1 MTVATSSSEVALV
14 HSYLFLRRAI
24 GAIGLALP
32 VVLIVGNLIWPHGM
46 LLDSISAAYYSP
58 LRGVFIG
65 SLSAVGVFLV
75 AYRGYGRIDDVTGD
89 IAGMAAIGAALFPTA
104 PLVGAS
110 AAQNVADVLHNAFA
124 GIFFLALVVFCLFLF
139 PRNEGAPTPAKLERD
154 VVYRVTGVLILV
166 AIILL
171 GITKLTSAAT
181 SLHPKL
187 WLETIAILAFGIAW
201 AVKGETLGVLRDR
214 VNEMRSANG
223 GTQQS
228 AAVG

>member
-14 HSYLFLRRAI
+14 HSYLFLRRAV
-24 GAIGLALP
+24 GVIGLALP

-58 LRGVFIG
+58 LRAVFIG

-75 AYRGYGRIDDVTGD
+75 SYRGYGRIDDVTGD
-89 IAGMAAIGAALFPTA
+89 IAGIGAIGAALFPTA

-110 AAQNVADVLHNAFA
+110 AAQKLAGLLHDGFA
-124 GIFFLALVVFCLFLF
+124 GVFFVALVVFCLFLF
-139 PRNEGAPTPAKLERD
+139 PRNDGAPTPAKQERD
-154 VVYRVTGVLILV
+154 VVYRTTGVIILV
-166 AIILL
+166 AIVLL
-171 GITKLTSAAT
+171 GIAKFTGAVAG
-181 SLHPKL
+181 LHPQL

-214 VNEMRSANG
+214 VDEMRSANG